1 VAIDNEEKT
10 KLRESIANGY
20 KRDEIELIAKNSSG
34 EDRFSLNKEMR
45 VCAYCRVSTDNIEQ
59 TTSYEFQRQEYT
71 EKIESNDKWT
81 LVDIYADEGISGTSM
96 MHRDSFN
103 RMINDCKK
111 GLIDL
116 ILVKSVSRFARN
128 VVDCLST
135 VEMLLGLRPPVRVI
149 FESENIDTAK
159 TESMFMLQIMA
170 MMAEGESRNKSDI
183 MKWSYNHRNSIGRF
197 MTPRLFGYEID
208 KDLPEKYRIVE
219 EEAEVIRLVFSMFSL
234 GMSPLKIA
242 EIMQKS
248 GKISNYKHE
257 CKWKSSVVTS
267 ILDNE
272 RRCGELLAS
281 KTFTVSFKTHKSVRN
296 GPDVEDGPNQ
306 YFVREHHDPIVPVE
320 MFEHVVKM
328 RKARKELNLTGAFPI
343 MKVIRTGVLKGFVS
357 VSLRYTGF
365 DIDDYLSASNFVS
378 EKGQSVSSRLENA
391 NLRKGDF
398 SHFDLDGYELLDSQL
413 FISSNMP
420 IVKITSEEISFNK
433 ICYEKLGSCE
443 AIEVLYEPH
452 ENMMAIR
459 PCQADHPNAVEW
471 VKCNGNRTIMRKLK
485 AYGFSSLLF
494 ETNEWKSNF
503 KVKVIGNK
511 NAKGSDSAIIFNIDE
526 AEPSVKVIG
535 EDGKAFYRNYYPERL
550 VDHFGEEYYQ
560 YKFSGRTALMET
572 MKKWDLGATL
582 ESIESDL
589 AWMKEAKKLVGEF
602 LSR

>member
-1 VAIDNEEKT
+1 
-10 KLRESIANGY
+10 
-20 KRDEIELIAKNSSG
+20 
-34 EDRFSLNKEMR
+34 
-45 VCAYCRVSTDNIEQ
+45 
-59 TTSYEFQRQEYT
+59 
-71 EKIESNDKWT
+71 
-81 LVDIYADEGISGTSM
+81 

-103 RMINDCKK
+103 RMIKDCKK

-183 MKWSYNHRNSIGRF
+183 MKWSYNYRNSIGRF

-234 GMSPLKIA
+234 GMIPLKIA

-306 YFVREHHDPIVPVE
+306 YFVREHHDPIVPIE

-343 MKVIRTGVLKGFVS
+343 MKVIKTGVLKGFVS

-365 DIDDYLSASNFVS
+365 DIDDYLSPATVS
-378 EKGQSVSSRLENA
+378 EKGQS
-391 NLRKGDF
+391 
-398 SHFDLDGYELLDSQL
+398 
-413 FISSNMP
+413 
-420 IVKITSEEISFNK
+420 ITKTRE
-433 ICYEKLGSCE
+433 CE
-443 AIEVLYEPH
+443 
-452 ENMMAIR
+452 
-459 PCQADHPNAVEW
+459 
-471 VKCNGNRTIMRKLK
+471 
-485 AYGFSSLLF
+485 
-494 ETNEWKSNF
+494 
-503 KVKVIGNK
+503 
-511 NAKGSDSAIIFNIDE
+511 
-526 AEPSVKVIG
+526 
-535 EDGKAFYRNYYPERL
+535 
-550 VDHFGEEYYQ
+550 
-560 YKFSGRTALMET
+560 
-572 MKKWDLGATL
+572 
-582 ESIESDL
+582 
-589 AWMKEAKKLVGEF
+589 
-602 LSR
+602 